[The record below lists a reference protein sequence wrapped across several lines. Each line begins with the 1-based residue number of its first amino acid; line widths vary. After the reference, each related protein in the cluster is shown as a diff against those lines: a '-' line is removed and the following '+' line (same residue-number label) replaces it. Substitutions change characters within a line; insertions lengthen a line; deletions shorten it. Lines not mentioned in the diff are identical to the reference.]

1 MTMMMVM
8 MMMMT
13 TMLLMMMMMTVTIVG
28 SVGRGSIRSH
38 IEHRS
43 LLSGRWTLSMSSGP
57 TAGRAFGF
65 SRPNLETLPSG
76 CFGYGRIHTY
86 FQAPGTPRGHNRPTI
101 SNSVSPTTSQKPGKE
116 APDLHIQTLASSR
129 IKLWGESREPSLS
142 APSPKAS
149 KASAQTWQ
157 SFGSPVRALNCWGLF
172 GDLAWALVEVA
183 VLEPYTFNLF
193 VLGLTVRFSSC
204 RTSRAPE
211 RPPRL

>member
-1 MTMMMVM
+1 MD
-8 MMMMT
+8 
-13 TMLLMMMMMTVTIVG
+13 
-28 SVGRGSIRSH
+28 SIDEFWSH
-38 IEHRS
+38 SWQSIWFFKAESRN
-43 LLSGRWTLSMSSGP
+43 P
-57 TAGRAFGF
+57 AFRMF
-65 SRPNLETLPSG
+65 RIWKDPHILPSPWNPSRPQPPNNLELSQPHNLSETWKGS
-76 CFGYGRIHTY
+76 
-86 FQAPGTPRGHNRPTI
+86 PG
-101 SNSVSPTTSQKPGKE
+101 
-116 APDLHIQTLASSR
+116 LASSR

-157 SFGSPVRALNCWGLF
+157 SFGSPVRALNCWGHF

-204 RTSRAPE
+204 RTLRAPE